1 MKKLFSENKS
11 NVWFWLFVGLAAVLL
26 IAMPLMSLDAGNSG
40 DEDKFQ
46 IPQGRF
52 VMDYYHS
59 DGQDTTCMK
68 DVVNLNGKD
77 QNWNLKYYGCSF
89 DVVTEWINQTFGIDD
104 IARTRHICNSLLGWL
119 IVLFGGLI
127 AYRMGGWR
135 AGVFA
140 MLLLFF
146 SPRLLGHS
154 FNNPKDIPM
163 AAGVV
168 MSIYYIMMFF
178 RQIAPQ
184 IVQEAAAKGK
194 KATAQVTYPQQAF
207 SDKATR
213 NMAIFLIVVSLPLL
227 FKTAGVVWTVL

>member
-1 MKKLFSENKS
+1 MKTLFSENK
-11 NVWFWLFVGLAAVLL
+11 NNIWFWLFIGIAAVLL
-26 IAMPLMSLDAGNSG
+26 VAMPLMSRSAGNSG

-59 DGQDTTCMK
+59 DGQDTTCMM
-68 DVVNLNGKD
+68 DVVNLNGKA

-89 DVVTEWINQTFGIDD
+89 DVVTQWINDTFGFED

-140 MLLLFF
+140 LLLLFF

-154 FNNPKDIPM
+154 WNNPKDIPL
-163 AAGVV
+163 AAGII
-168 MSIYYIMMFF
+168 MSVY
-178 RQIAPQ
+178 
-184 IVQEAAAKGK
+184 
-194 KATAQVTYPQQAF
+194 
-207 SDKATR
+207 
-213 NMAIFLIVVSLPLL
+213 
-227 FKTAGVVWTVL
+227 